1 MLTGERRGVSGRRGM
16 TVLGKIPVVPKPINL
31 PSQRLENRGLDP
43 NVEIVPRGSVSWGSA
58 GRSPPTSTGAWGT
71 AAPGS
76 SPPVTNSAW
85 GSKQGSSATGSNS
98 TGGAAGV
105 WGGGGSLP
113 RPASAGSGTRPS
125 SAGSIRQGE
134 QQPDAPTANSS
145 SNPPWGPRP
154 TSGPGVQVQTQVQS
168 QASFSRPRSADTLRG
183 GPSLSGFGDSSA
195 AAPAPAPAWSGHA
208 TGGRLADEP
217 HQASRFKLTR
227 VDFPTLGS
235 EKNPDL
241 RPHPNDRPHTPTGG
255 YGSQERRMPDGWR
268 RDGPPFGGH
277 PTIPDG
283 NWHRDGP
290 PPPMPPYG
298 GQGLPSDSWRRE
310 VPPSGSSLDDNWRRG
325 GAPPIGQYGHN
336 PRGPGGPSH
345 FPHDGAGSMHQ
356 PRFGLGSGPYGPSH
370 PGPSGFGRPGDMYP
384 NGPLLRP
391 GVPMRPNNMFPGPG
405 PYDAYYG
412 HPGYA
417 NMEEQQRMM
426 SGMGGP
432 GPAGHGGYP
441 FHHGPPFENFYPRG
455 GMSQGPR
462 QMPPHN
468 FRDRNEGVGEGY
480 NEGLSRGKG
489 LKSEGVHTK
498 DGRGDNEVF
507 GERILPSQETG
518 ESHPGGS
525 RLITST
531 GGENFRQ
538 APRPSSGHDQS
549 QQRAGNCLRE
559 VSASSASSGASSAST
574 AAGEPVAGA
583 APRAGQHHSS
593 ATTKPSILG
602 NSPRSAVAAD
612 EKSVR
617 EAVLEKQSSLTSP
630 PAPGVDSNG
639 QTYSV
644 HFLKGTEDG
653 GQESPSR
660 DKISVDMG
668 ALDISVASMTMGNE
682 VKDGVKPKLRI
693 ISHDGDKEWRP
704 KVGPGDTSHQLSS
717 SAAMTQVTQPA
728 PIAIPAVA
736 ELSDTAACES
746 EIAPTSDYD
755 FEAQRAK
762 MREIAAQRARQL
774 QKEEEER
781 IRDQKAKAHAKL
793 EELNRRTTVTQVVTS
808 EEADVEPQKVSDD
821 SEGVLSEPVVVAPKA
836 GHALEPSGSSGRQSG
851 RNEQGKRKLKENPK
865 PSPGD
870 LRKRTHGSLSQPPP
884 LLPSPNARVAPLLPS
899 PAVEP
904 QVQHPKSQ
912 QHSQQRSKGQQKQ
925 LVAKVDQAD
934 TPAPVLTIDI
944 PTFGDNG
951 GWVIHTPPSQDNDLA
966 VASAVTSI
974 SEGPPGS
981 RKKKS
986 SRSSKNRQRIEGP
999 ASSVDITQVLEQS
1012 VNQTVDGSSGSDHPS
1027 DSAQAIS
1034 WGSLTQPQDSGKDT
1048 VHVEEA
1054 IFSLSLSDV
1063 TTGDGIPGAAN
1074 GDAFGQRLQRKPQGA
1089 RRAVRVDR
1097 LSQDVR
1103 VTDKPH
1109 ANDSMIW
1116 APVRSPVTTEVGK
1129 LEALGEH
1136 SSEQKEEVSTQ
1147 QRGRSKRAELERY
1160 TPKSV
1165 KQQQEALQQPSSP
1178 SQRAP
1183 ILEIPL
1189 QPAPIVVATELQ
1201 PVFAAK
1207 ETKSLN
1213 ESKQSESVTKPGRAH
1228 GPWRQRA
1235 SGYQDRRGENGKEL
1249 LSAQHGSSPFQV
1261 EAAHDSQPSEEKT
1274 KGVQPPLAHT
1284 EPSSDHPVAMAEAV
1298 PSASAAVQQPVKEQQ
1313 APVIPYQPP
1322 RPGSAPGHRGHGPW
1336 NAESKGHQER
1346 AAPHTRSGGTMLDR
1360 VPSTGTA
1367 GFQHH
1372 PRGSGGN
1379 HPRQR
1384 AHNREEQV
1392 HASSNVQVEKS
1403 MDSSSKPVMLP
1414 TLHDH
1419 EQQEQQQMRPVKHIS
1434 TDGGEAG
1441 SQRGRSRQDQTARPF
1456 STSQQSQQRGQTH
1469 WQQTGNQEV
1478 HNSQQHLT
1486 EREEPVSSHHPQ
1498 QDPPKQAGDFVKFQ
1512 TGGEQQNKTHHQPL
1526 QPTTPAPLVGSK
1538 ADGGQ
1543 WDGEHGMS
1551 PQLGRGRD
1559 QGRVRRGRFG
1569 GGRSNARPAEMD
1581 QRREQPIPRQRL
1593 VIDATGGAVP
1603 SQVGG

>member
-98 TGGAAGV
+98 TGGAAGA

-134 QQPDAPTANSS
+134 QRPDTPTANSS

-168 QASFSRPRSADTLRG
+168 QASFSRPRSADTLRA

-195 AAPAPAPAWSGHA
+195 AALAPAPAWTGHA

-325 GAPPIGQYGHN
+325 AAPLIGQYGHN

-384 NGPLLRP
+384 NGPLLRT

-531 GGENFRQ
+531 GGENFQQ
-538 APRPSSGHDQS
+538 APRPSSGGHHSSHRDWGQAVSSDEPMDFSKPVFEEEIQAGSPRKQQSPGIGNIEGNASVNEVSLFHSGRTEAGSSEGKLSGEGPKDALENVMGGHDQS

-559 VSASSASSGASSAST
+559 VSASSGASSAST
-574 AAGEPVAGA
+574 ATGEPVAGA
-583 APRAGQHHSS
+583 ALRAGQHHSS

-602 NSPRSAVAAD
+602 NSPRSALAAD

-639 QTYSV
+639 QTYS
-644 HFLKGTEDG
+644 
-653 GQESPSR
+653 
-660 DKISVDMG
+660 
-668 ALDISVASMTMGNE
+668 
-682 VKDGVKPKLRI
+682 
-693 ISHDGDKEWRP
+693 
-704 KVGPGDTSHQLSS
+704 
-717 SAAMTQVTQPA
+717 
-728 PIAIPAVA
+728 
-736 ELSDTAACES
+736 
-746 EIAPTSDYD
+746 
-755 FEAQRAK
+755 RAK

-793 EELNRRTTVTQVVTS
+793 EELNRRTTVTQV
-808 EEADVEPQKVSDD
+808 
-821 SEGVLSEPVVVAPKA
+821 
-836 GHALEPSGSSGRQSG
+836 
-851 RNEQGKRKLKENPK
+851 GKRKLKENPK

-904 QVQHPKSQ
+904 QINS
-912 QHSQQRSKGQQKQ
+912 
-925 LVAKVDQAD
+925 
-934 TPAPVLTIDI
+934 
-944 PTFGDNG
+944 G
-951 GWVIHTPPSQDNDLA
+951 G
-966 VASAVTSI
+966 AVT
-974 SEGPPGS
+974 
-981 RKKKS
+981 
-986 SRSSKNRQRIEGP
+986 
-999 ASSVDITQVLEQS
+999 
-1012 VNQTVDGSSGSDHPS
+1012 
-1027 DSAQAIS
+1027 
-1034 WGSLTQPQDSGKDT
+1034 
-1048 VHVEEA
+1048 
-1054 IFSLSLSDV
+1054 
-1063 TTGDGIPGAAN
+1063 
-1074 GDAFGQRLQRKPQGA
+1074 
-1089 RRAVRVDR
+1089 
-1097 LSQDVR
+1097 
-1103 VTDKPH
+1103 
-1109 ANDSMIW
+1109 
-1116 APVRSPVTTEVGK
+1116 
-1129 LEALGEH
+1129 
-1136 SSEQKEEVSTQ
+1136 KEEL
-1147 QRGRSKRAELERY
+1147 GRATWTFLHTLAAQYPEKP
-1160 TPKSV
+1160 T
-1165 KQQQEALQQPSSP
+1165 KQQQRDVKELMS
-1178 SQRAP
+1178 
-1183 ILEIPL
+1183 ILSRLYPCKQCADHFVDVL
-1189 QPAPIVVATELQ
+1189 KSH
-1201 PVFAAK
+1201 PVKA
-1207 ETKSLN
+1207 S
-1213 ESKQSESVTKPGRAH
+1213 
-1228 GPWRQRA
+1228 
-1235 SGYQDRRGENGKEL
+1235 SGYEL
-1249 LSAQHGSSPFQV
+1249 AQWMC
-1261 EAAHDSQPSEEKT
+1261 K
-1274 KGVQPPLAHT
+1274 
-1284 EPSSDHPVAMAEAV
+1284 
-1298 PSASAAVQQPVKEQQ
+1298 
-1313 APVIPYQPP
+1313 
-1322 RPGSAPGHRGHGPW
+1322 
-1336 NAESKGHQER
+1336 
-1346 AAPHTRSGGTMLDR
+1346 
-1360 VPSTGTA
+1360 
-1367 GFQHH
+1367 
-1372 PRGSGGN
+1372 
-1379 HPRQR
+1379 
-1384 AHNREEQV
+1384 
-1392 HASSNVQVEKS
+1392 
-1403 MDSSSKPVMLP
+1403 
-1414 TLHDH
+1414 
-1419 EQQEQQQMRPVKHIS
+1419 
-1434 TDGGEAG
+1434 
-1441 SQRGRSRQDQTARPF
+1441 
-1456 STSQQSQQRGQTH
+1456 
-1469 WQQTGNQEV
+1469 V
-1478 HNSQQHLT
+1478 HNVVNRSLGKPQFPCQRVAARWGQLDCEEGACDLEGHL
-1486 EREEPVSSHHPQ
+1486 
-1498 QDPPKQAGDFVKFQ
+1498 F
-1512 TGGEQQNKTHHQPL
+1512 
-1526 QPTTPAPLVGSK
+1526 SK
-1538 ADGGQ
+1538 
-1543 WDGEHGMS
+1543 
-1551 PQLGRGRD
+1551 
-1559 QGRVRRGRFG
+1559 
-1569 GGRSNARPAEMD
+1569 
-1581 QRREQPIPRQRL
+1581 
-1593 VIDATGGAVP
+1593 
-1603 SQVGG
+1603 